1 MVHVPI
7 NVSSCTKL
15 ILYLTATYPS
25 TATFLN
31 ILETVSSIVDLFEIG
46 VPTNNPKYDGPTV
59 RMTHR
64 AAELKGMEALDVL
77 KGNVPRDFV
86 IMAYMEDHVDKLELF
101 LKKCAE
107 VGARGVLMPDLLFD
121 YYEMVEKF
129 VNECR
134 KFGLEPCFFIS
145 SKFPYR
151 EVERLVELRPLFIY
165 LGLQACSG
173 VRLPIFIERNVK
185 IYRNIIGDRCPLI
198 VGFAI
203 KSPDD
208 VKLLKRL
215 RVDGI
220 VIGSAFIKELSR
232 CGIECGLKLLESLK
246 RALVE

>member
-1 MVHVPI
+1 MVRVPMT
-7 NVSSCTKL
+7 VSSCTKL
-15 ILYLTATYPS
+15 ILYLTATYPN
-25 TATFLN
+25 TTTFLN
-31 ILETVSSIVDLFEIG
+31 VIETVSQIVDMLEIG
-46 VPTNNPKYDGPTV
+46 VPTNNPKYDGPTI

-64 AAELKGMEALDVL
+64 MAELKGLEALEVIR
-77 KGNVPRDFV
+77 GFTSREFI
-86 IMAYMEDHVDKLELF
+86 IMAYMEDYVNNLDIF

-107 VGARGVLMPDLLFD
+107 IGARGVLMPDLLFD

-134 KFGLEPCFFIS
+134 RFGVEPCFFIS

-151 EVERLVELRPLFIY
+151 EVERLVAYRPLFIY

-185 IYRNIIGDRCPLI
+185 IYRSIIGNRCPLI

-208 VKLLKRL
+208 VRLLKNIG
-215 RVDGI
+215 VDGI
-220 VIGSAFIKELSR
+220 VVGSAFIRELTR
-232 CGIECGLKLLESLK
+232 CGLECGLKLLESLK